1 MRIAFDMDGTL
12 ANLYK
17 VNGWLA
23 DLQAENTR
31 PYEIAEV
38 MLNMNS
44 LARVL
49 NRLQKNGYEIGII
62 SWLSKS
68 GSDSYK
74 EEIETAKRTWL
85 KKHLASVKFDFIEI
99 VDYGTDK
106 NIVRTSASDIL
117 FDDEI
122 GNRENWKG
130 VAYDVENILEV
141 LKAL

>member
-44 LARVL
+44 LARIL

-62 SWLSKS
+62 SWLSKC

-74 EEIETAKRTWL
+74 EEIETAKRMWL

-106 NIVRTSASDIL
+106 NIVCGSASDIL

>member
-1 MRIAFDMDGTL
+1 MRIACDMDGTL

-62 SWLSKS
+62 SWLSKC

-74 EEIETAKRTWL
+74 EEIEIAKRAWL

-106 NIVRTSASDIL
+106 NIVCGSASDIL

>member
-62 SWLSKS
+62 SWLSKC

-74 EEIETAKRTWL
+74 EEIEIVKRAWL

-106 NIVRTSASDIL
+106 NIVRTSTSDIL

>member
-44 LARVL
+44 LARIL

-62 SWLSKS
+62 SWLSKC

-74 EEIETAKRTWL
+74 EEIETAKRMWL
-85 KKHLASVKFDFIEI
+85 KSIWQA
-99 VDYGTDK
+99 
-106 NIVRTSASDIL
+106 
-117 FDDEI
+117 
-122 GNRENWKG
+122 
-130 VAYDVENILEV
+130 
-141 LKAL
+141 

>member
-74 EEIETAKRTWL
+74 EEIEIAKRMWL

-106 NIVRTSASDIL
+106 NIVRTSTSDIL

-122 GNRENWKG
+122 GNRENWNG